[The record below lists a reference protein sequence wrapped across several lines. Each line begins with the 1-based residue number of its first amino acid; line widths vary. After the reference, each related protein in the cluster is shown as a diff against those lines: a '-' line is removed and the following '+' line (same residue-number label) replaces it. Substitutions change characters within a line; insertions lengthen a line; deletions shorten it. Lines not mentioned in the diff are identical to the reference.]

1 MRRLLLLIPVLIF
14 LSNCTVSGNFG
25 EKADSNKLAIQTAG
39 ERNWTI
45 THSDFEAGF
54 FFSPLSTNFKKLGR

>member
-39 ERNWTI
+39 ERI

-54 FFSPLSTNFKKLGR
+54 FQPIIHKL